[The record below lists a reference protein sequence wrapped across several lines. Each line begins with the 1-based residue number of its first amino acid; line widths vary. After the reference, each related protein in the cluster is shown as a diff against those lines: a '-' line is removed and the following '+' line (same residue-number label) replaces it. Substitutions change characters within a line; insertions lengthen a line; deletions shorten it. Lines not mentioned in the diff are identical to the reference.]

1 MNTIQEALKDMRNE
15 KLEEN
20 VSSGGWIINEEDD
33 ILDPFINEKK
43 LNEGISAA
51 DWSSIIPCDI
61 LYCETSVQHDW
72 ESNKRRPLIVMYKSG
87 TSESPSVYGMQIT
100 TTPPSTG
107 FRSKFKYKLQD
118 WRQVGLRA
126 ESYINYDHLVHN
138 VTDDVRKTNNATITK
153 RDAKGLL
160 GDIKK
165 NYSDLVRSGYSN
177 SVDRELLDDFIS
189 YLETI

>member
-1 MNTIQEALKDMRNE
+1 MNTIQEALKDMRND
-15 KLEEN
+15 KLEES

-33 ILDPFINEKK
+33 ILDPFINENK
-43 LNEGISAA
+43 LSEGISAV
-51 DWSSIIPCDI
+51 DWSSITPCDI
-61 LYCETSVQHDW
+61 LYCETSVQHAW
-72 ESNKRRPLIVMYKSG
+72 ESSKRRPLVVMYKGG
-87 TSESPSVYGMQIT
+87 TSKSPSVYGMQIT
-100 TTPPSTG
+100 TTSPSTG

-118 WRQVGLRA
+118 WRQIGLRA

-138 VTDDVRKTNNATITK
+138 VTNDVRKTNNSTITK

-165 NYSDLVRSGYSN
+165 NYGDLVRLGYSN